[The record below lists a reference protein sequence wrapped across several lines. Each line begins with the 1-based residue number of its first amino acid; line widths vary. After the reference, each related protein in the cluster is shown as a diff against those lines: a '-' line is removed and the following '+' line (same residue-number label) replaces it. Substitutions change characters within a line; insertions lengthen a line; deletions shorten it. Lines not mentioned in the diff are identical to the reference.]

1 MALRYPKQNGELPEY
16 YPGKKDI
23 LTNIVDFMAKRHP
36 QALFA
41 EFTVSPTSYDAGY
54 RKINY
59 ESLANAVNG
68 AAWWLH
74 EALGGPGKNFE
85 TLAYIGVND
94 PRYNILVLAAVKAGY
109 KVCNLILFS
118 KYLEQENSLTELA
131 VILVFAPQ

>member
-1 MALRYPKQNGELPEY
+1 MALRQPKQNATLPEY

-23 LTNIVDFMAKRHP
+23 LNNIVDFMAKRHP

-41 EFTVSPTSYDAGY
+41 EFPVSPTSYNAGY

-74 EALGGPGKNFE
+74 DALGGQGKNFE
-85 TLAYIGVND
+85 TLAYIGFND

-109 KVCNLILFS
+109 KVCNRIWRSKHTEVEKILI
-118 KYLEQENSLTELA
+118 
-131 VILVFAPQ
+131 